1 MEVVFTTSTP
11 FKPIDILPTIMR
23 KKIMSVAEKKFKIL
37 RKKYDKFVCVFVDNW
52 RGYCFIFDTEDV
64 RNCRNDCANCDLF
77 KLLKNEKGGVFSG
90 KLNPA
95 SIEDKKIFGPQN
107 FLNCKT
113 LEQYINCYANFLI
126 QKTKTKKD
134 ILVELNLIKEAAI
147 IYAKGENKLAIENKF
162 RQSVIQTAKKNTAG
176 KKKQFIAEI
185 TSGWPQLQV

>member
-1 MEVVFTTSTP
+1 
-11 FKPIDILPTIMR
+11 
-23 KKIMSVAEKKFKIL
+23 MSVAEKKFKIL

-147 IYAKGENKLAIENKF
+147 IYAKG
-162 RQSVIQTAKKNTAG
+162 
-176 KKKQFIAEI
+176 
-185 TSGWPQLQV
+185 